1 MTKKISIRSFPQDN
15 VVRVLYR
22 YGGLQKNSSSTGTSL
37 TIHVLL
43 AEIDENS
50 QSITNKIICTYV
62 ELQDLHKAT
71 IGSVWEGQ
79 FLKSHEFLL
88 SNRIQSKYFI
98 FNMENHPPI
107 NVNFDLVKMHF
118 NDTKDPEIIKYFNLA
133 NAEIT
138 NKKAIYK
145 IENFNNLNYAKLKS
159 TKNHNVFISSIDIL
173 NTLFS
178 RNFKIK
184 ESILYKTASD
194 IVNDHFENFTSLK
207 KHKNCY
213 KTTIRTNIQKPSENT
228 INFIAA
234 LAYDKQVK
242 KNLLILQSSLED
254 INYNPFNHGDAV
266 RFPIILPPQTGQL
279 IIKVQGFSYYYDF
292 YVTKIKSV
300 VSSSFHTLVL
310 HQYNKDSSPYYN
322 SLYLSE

>member
-1 MTKKISIRSFPQDN
+1 MTKRISIYSFPQDN

-22 YGGLQKNSSSTGTSL
+22 YGGLQKNNSPTGASIS
-37 TIHVLL
+37 IHVLL
-43 AEIDENS
+43 AEIDENRP
-50 QSITNKIICTYV
+50 SIKNKIICTYV

-79 FLKSHEFLL
+79 FLKSHEFRL
-88 SNRIQSKYFI
+88 SSRIQNKYFV
-98 FNMENHPPI
+98 FDMENHPPI
-107 NVNFDLVKMHF
+107 NINFDLVKMHF
-118 NDTKDPEIIKYFNLA
+118 KDNNDPEITNYFNLT
-133 NAEIT
+133 NAEIINQNT
-138 NKKAIYK
+138 IYK
-145 IENFNNLNYAKLKS
+145 IENFNKLNYAKLKS

-178 RNFKIK
+178 RNLKIK
-184 ESILYKTASD
+184 ESILYKSASN
-194 IVNDHFENFTSLK
+194 IVNDHFENFISLK
-207 KHKNCY
+207 KNKYCY
-213 KTTIRTNIQKPSENT
+213 KTTIRTDIKKPSENT

-234 LAYDKQVK
+234 LAYNKQVQ
-242 KNLLILQSSLED
+242 KNLLTLQSSLED
-254 INYNPFNHGDAV
+254 INYNLFNYRDAV

-300 VSSSFHTLVL
+300 VNSSYHTRVL
-310 HQYNKDSSPYYN
+310 HQYNKDSSQYYN